1 MPIYQAF
8 NSRIDAWVKYKFE
21 SGVGFR
27 ALDVKQR
34 MPSVPF
40 KGIKIKGKRK

>member
-8 NSRIDAWVKYKFE
+8 NSKIGAWVKYKFK
-21 SGVGFR
+21 SGVGFMP
-27 ALDVKQR
+27 LDVKQKLKD
-34 MPSVPF
+34 VPF